1 MPAMKNIKRRYVSWQ
16 KLSFPAPFYLMFLL
30 QSLNISAAYTPP
42 DNIALDCGSVAN
54 NNDST
59 PRLWLADAKYLD
71 QPKNTEAVVSN
82 VLGTYID
89 PIPYKTARLSH
100 SHFSYTFNVTPG
112 QKFVRLHFYPTSYQ
126 EFNRTTAFFDVH
138 IGRYTLLSNFS
149 AALTADDLKLK
160 AFSKEFCINVEDNER
175 KLTILFTARHS
186 MPGSY
191 AFINRI
197 EIVSMPDNL
206 YYSADNVTGF
216 EFVNQDNPYRI
227 EKNMALEMVYRI
239 NVGGSFVSPAGD
251 TGMYR
256 SWSEDNEY
264 LTDARPSALP
274 VNISREPSFSKI
286 PNYTAPVSIYETA
299 RTMGTNKTMNEN
311 YRLTWQFPVDSGF
324 TYLVRLHFCEFQS
337 EIIVPGDRV
346 FEIYINDVMVESQ
359 ADVVSWA
366 DGTGV
371 PVIQNYVV
379 MIGSGAKAG
388 NQKRTNLSIALHP
401 APAWRTSYSDA
412 ILNGLEI
419 FKLSNDGNLA
429 GPNPDPVPV
438 PAGSPGGF
446 APTRRKN
453 SVHKKIF
460 SIVGGVALGLVSLS
474 LLCFLIFLRKMRV
487 KNSGST
493 DGSTWWSKFSSTTK
507 SSKSQGTSLPSDL
520 CRYFSL
526 AEIKTA
532 TNDFDN
538 DFVIGVGGFGN
549 VYKGVIDGGA
559 KPVAIKRLNPES
571 QQGALE
577 FKTEIEML
585 SQLRHLHLVSLI
597 GYCNDDHEM
606 ILVYNFMVRCTLRD
620 HLYKTDNPPLPWKQ
634 RLEICIGAARGLQYL
649 HTGAKHTIIHRDVK
663 TTNILLDEKWVAKV
677 SDFGL
682 SKLGPTNVSKAHV
695 TTVVKGSFGYL
706 DPEYYRRQ
714 QLTEKSDVYSF
725 GVVLCEVLCA
735 RPPINRTVD
744 KEQASLATWAQE
756 CYRNGT
762 LDQFIDP
769 FLRGKIAPPCFK
781 KFTEVAMSCLADEGT
796 ERPSMSDVVWSLE
809 FALRLQGNAEE
820 EINCGNNQMEVGV
833 EEETHLL
840 TDDSGEVFSS
850 IGEHVLMSRTTFSS
864 TSDEQSTTNK
874 DFDEVLRSRAVF
886 SEIRNPQGR

>member
-1 MPAMKNIKRRYVSWQ
+1 MPAMKNMKKVYVSLQ
-16 KLSFPAPFYLMFLL
+16 KLSIPAPFYFMLLL
-30 QSLNISAAYTPP
+30 QNLNISAAYTPP
-42 DNIALDCGSVAN
+42 DNIALDCGSVSN

-59 PRLWLADAKYLD
+59 PRLWLGDDKYLD
-71 QPKNTEAVVSN
+71 QPKNTEAVMSN
-82 VLGTYID
+82 V
-89 PIPYKTARLSH
+89 S
-100 SHFSYTFNVTPG
+100 G
-112 QKFVRLHFYPTSYQ
+112 QKFVRLHFYPTSYG
-126 EFNRTTAFFDVH
+126 EFNRSTAFFDVH

-149 AALTADDLKLK
+149 AALTADDCKSET
-160 AFSKEFCINVEDNER
+160 FSKEFCVNVEDSER
-175 KLTILFTARHS
+175 KLTILFTASRS
-186 MPGSY
+186 MPDSY
-191 AFINRI
+191 AFINGI

-206 YYSADNVTGF
+206 YYSADNDTGF
-216 EFVNQDNPYRI
+216 KFVNQENPYRI

-256 SWSEDNEY
+256 SWSDDNKY

-274 VNISREPSFSKI
+274 VNLSRELNFSMI
-286 PNYTAPVSIYETA
+286 PNYTAPVPIYTTA

-311 YRLTWQFPVDSGF
+311 YRLTWQFQVDSGF
-324 TYLVRLHFCEFQS
+324 TYLVRLHFCEFQN
-337 EIIVPGDRV
+337 EIVAAANRV
-346 FEIYINDVMVESQ
+346 FQIYINNLVAESQ

-366 DGTGV
+366 EGTGI
-371 PVIQNYVV
+371 PVIHDYAV
-379 MIGSGAKAG
+379 MIGSGGKAG
-388 NQKRTNLSIALHP
+388 NQKRTNLSISLHP
-401 APAWRTSYSDA
+401 APAWMTNYSDA

-419 FKLSNDGNLA
+419 FKLSNDGNLT

-438 PAGSPGGF
+438 PAGTPGGF
-446 APTRRKN
+446 KPTRRKN
-453 SVHKKIF
+453 SVHKIIF
-460 SIVGGVALGLVSLS
+460 SIVGGIALCFVSLS
-474 LLCFLIFLRKMRV
+474 LLCFLRKMR
-487 KNSGST
+487 
-493 DGSTWWSKFSSTTK
+493 
-507 SSKSQGTSLPSDL
+507 
-520 CRYFSL
+520 
-526 AEIKTA
+526 
-532 TNDFDN
+532 
-538 DFVIGVGGFGN
+538 
-549 VYKGVIDGGA
+549 
-559 KPVAIKRLNPES
+559 
-571 QQGALE
+571 
-577 FKTEIEML
+577 TEIEML

-597 GYCNDDHEM
+597 GYCNDAREM
-606 ILVYNFMVRCTLRD
+606 ILVYNFMARGSLRD

-695 TTVVKGSFGYL
+695 TTVVKGSLGYL

-735 RPPINRTVD
+735 RPPINRTAD

-769 FLRGKIAPPCFK
+769 FLRGKIASPCFK
-781 KFTEVAMSCLADEGT
+781 KFTEVAMSCLVDEGT

-809 FALRLQGNAEE
+809 FALQLQRNAEG
-820 EINCGNNQMEVGV
+820 EINCGNNQIEVDV
-833 EEETHLL
+833 EDETHLL

-850 IGEHVLMSRTTFSS
+850 IGEHVLMSRTTFSI
-864 TSDEQSTTNK
+864 TSDEQSITNK